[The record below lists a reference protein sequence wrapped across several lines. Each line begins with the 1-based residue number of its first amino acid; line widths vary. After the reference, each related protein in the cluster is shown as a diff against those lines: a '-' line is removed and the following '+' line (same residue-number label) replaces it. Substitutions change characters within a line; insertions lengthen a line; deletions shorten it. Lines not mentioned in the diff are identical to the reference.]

1 MRIAGDTS
9 EASPK
14 ELITVTYPA
23 DEERRSSLGGAPDT
37 PLPGEDDDA
46 FRERCGSHPE
56 TLTPRESADCAGAD
70 LAELYE
76 NEEDGGS

>member
-1 MRIAGDTS
+1 M
-9 EASPK
+9 
-14 ELITVTYPA
+14 TYPA
-23 DEERRSSLGGAPDT
+23 DGERRSSLGGAPDT
-37 PLPGEDDDA
+37 PLPGEDDET
-46 FRERCGSHPE
+46 FRERCDTQPG